1 MVAMTRGTALRVLPR
16 HPEQA
21 DPTGNDPAA
30 AFAVVLYFDEETDS
44 RLREVWAAL
53 DVHGVDSVARTHGAA
68 YRPHL
73 TLAIIETADQTR
85 VIEALRGPL
94 ARVAGLPV
102 TLNAVGFFL
111 TGAAPAYLGVTPTS
125 RLLLLHEQVHAAIGG
140 VPSWDYYRPGSWV
153 PHCTLAMGVTSP
165 SAVADVISAAVALPL
180 HGTVSGAHLARLP
193 DNGSARLP
201 GQRGPEQQADGAA
214 EARHR
219 AGPRHK
225 GGRRLTSGLIW
236 R

>member
-1 MVAMTRGTALRVLPR
+1 MVATTRGTALRVLPR

-21 DPTGNDPAA
+21 DPTDHLPGAY
-30 AFAVVLYFDEETDS
+30 AVVLHFDEETDR

-73 TLAIIETADQTR
+73 TLAIIETADAARATD
-85 VIEALRGPL
+85 ALRRPL
-94 ARVAGLPV
+94 AGAAGIPV

-125 RLLLLHEQVHAAIGG
+125 SLLLLHEQVHAALGD
-140 VPSWDYYRPGSWV
+140 VASWDYYRPGSWV

-165 SAVADVISAAVALPL
+165 SAVADVVTSALALPL
-180 HGTVSGAHLARLP
+180 HATVSGAHLARLP
-193 DNGSARLP
+193 DNRDARLP
-201 GQRGPEQQADGAA
+201 GQRRPEPQPAGGA
-214 EARHR
+214 EGRHR

-225 GGRRLTSGLIW
+225 GGRRLASGLIW

>member
-1 MVAMTRGTALRVLPR
+1 MVATTTRETALRVLPR

-21 DPTGNDPAA
+21 HPTGHDPSSY
-30 AFAVVLYFDEETDS
+30 AVVLHFDEETDR

-73 TLAIIETADQTR
+73 TLAIIETADVARATT
-85 VIEALRGPL
+85 ALRLPL

-111 TGAAPAYLGVTPTS
+111 TGTAPAYLGVTPTS
-125 RLLLLHEQVHAAIGG
+125 RLLLLHEQVHAAIGD
-140 VPSWDYYRPGSWV
+140 VASWDYYRPGSWV
-153 PHCTLAMGVTSP
+153 PHCTLAMGVTSH
-165 SAVADVISAAVALPL
+165 SAVAEVVAAAVALPL
-180 HGTVSGAHLARLP
+180 HATVSGAHLSRLP
-193 DNGSARLP
+193 GNRSAKLP
-201 GQRGPEQQADGAA
+201 GQRRPEQQPDSAA

>member
-1 MVAMTRGTALRVLPR
+1 MVVMTRGEAERVLPR

-30 AFAVVLYFDEETDS
+30 YAVVLYFDEETDR

-73 TLAIIETADQTR
+73 TLAIVETADQAR
-85 VIEALRGPL
+85 VIEALQRPL
-94 ARVAGLPV
+94 SRVAGIPV

-111 TGAAPAYLGVTPTS
+111 TGTAPAYLGVTPTS
-125 RLLLLHEQVHAAIGG
+125 RLLLLHEQVHAAIGE
-140 VPSWDYYRPGSWV
+140 VASWDYYRPGSWV
-153 PHCTLAMGVTSP
+153 PHCTLAMDVTSP
-165 SAVADVISAAVALPL
+165 SAVTEVVSAAVALPL
-180 HGTVSGAHLARLP
+180 HATVSGAHLSRLP
-193 DNGSARLP
+193 ADRGMRLP
-201 GQRGPEQQADGAA
+201 GQRRPEQQSDGAA
-214 EARHR
+214 GARHR